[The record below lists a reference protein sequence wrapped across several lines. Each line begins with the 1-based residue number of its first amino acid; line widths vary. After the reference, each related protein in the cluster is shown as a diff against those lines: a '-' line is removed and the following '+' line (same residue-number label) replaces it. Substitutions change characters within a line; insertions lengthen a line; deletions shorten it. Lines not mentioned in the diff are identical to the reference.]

1 MNNCLFLYK
10 VQIDGL
16 TEKLK
21 GLRKLEKWKP
31 FPRLD
36 KGAQLLLE
44 KIPVNTSSHE
54 GEWILQ

>member
-21 GLRKLEKWKP
+21 GLKKLEKWKP

-36 KGAQLLLE
+36 KSRERGT
-44 KIPVNTSSHE
+44 IVI
-54 GEWILQ
+54 GEDPSQHLFT